1 MVTVFWFTSRLVNK
15 PMNIEGA
22 VDISVIIPAF
32 NEARRLPLFL
42 DRLIPYCKL
51 QRDNYEIIV
60 VDDGSSDDTGKSI
73 ARYRTQFPRLS
84 VIRLRKNRGKGYAV
98 KRGFLRAAGKVCLFL
113 DADGSVG
120 PEEIGKNL
128 HYIEGGGYD
137 IFIGSRVLKE
147 YGQVLKVKWYREF
160 IGMVFNF
167 CVQSFLFKNI
177 KDTQC
182 GFKMF
187 KKELVKQLFSRSYLR
202 GFGFD
207 IEILYLAHKM
217 GYRVKEGPV
226 SWRHV
231 SNSKVNLAFD
241 SIRMF
246 IDILRVRNWHCTPI
260 NIFAKYMGPD
270 EYRFMYEMEKY
281 HWWFVSHRNLII
293 HLLQSLPFPLGPLI
307 LDAGSGT
314 GGNMI
319 ELSRFGK
326 TFGIDIA
333 DKAVEFCSN
342 AGIRD
347 VMVSPLEKM
356 PFPERIFDIV
366 TCSDVLEHTN
376 DPVEALVEIKRVLK
390 DNGKLILTVP
400 AFRILWSQHDD
411 ALCHL
416 RRYEKESLISDL
428 NEAGFKIE
436 KIGYFFFVSFFI
448 VAPIRILR
456 RFYLTKKTKSDTTTL
471 PPQPLNKFFIAL
483 FKAEI
488 MILDIL
494 NFPLGTTLYAVVS
507 KQTVSRDNI

>member
-1 MVTVFWFTSRLVNK
+1 MDDNSVTNFSN
-15 PMNIEGA
+15 P
-22 VDISVIIPAF
+22 VDISIVIPAY

-42 DRLIPYCKL
+42 DRVVAYC
-51 QRDNYEIIV
+51 QRQQKIYEIIV
-60 VDDGSSDDTGKSI
+60 VDDGSSDNTSKSA
-73 ARYRTQFPRLS
+73 ARYRTKFSRLYI
-84 VIRLRKNRGKGYAV
+84 VRVRRNRGKGYAV
-98 KRGFLRAAGKVCLFL
+98 KRGLLRATGEVCLFF

-120 PEEIGKNL
+120 PEEIEKNL
-128 HYIEGGGYD
+128 HYIDGGGYD

-147 YGQVLKVKWYREF
+147 RGQVLKVKWYRKF
-160 IGMVFNF
+160 MGMVFNF
-167 CVQSFLFKNI
+167 CVQTFLFKNI

-187 KKELVKQLFSRSYLR
+187 KKEVVKPLFSRSYIR

-207 IEILYLAHKM
+207 VEILYLAHKM

-226 SWRHV
+226 SWHHV
-231 SNSKVNLAFD
+231 SNSKVNLVLD

-260 NIFAKYMGPD
+260 NTFAKYMGPD

-281 HWWFVSHRNLII
+281 HWWFVSHRNLMI
-293 HLLQSLPFPLGPLI
+293 HLLQSLYLPPEPLI

-314 GGNMI
+314 GRNML
-319 ELSRFGK
+319 ELDKFGR
-326 TFGIDIA
+326 TFGIDIS
-333 DKAVEFCSN
+333 DKAVEFCLKRGLTN
-342 AGIRD
+342 

-356 PFPERIFDIV
+356 LFPERMFDIV
-366 TCSDVLEHTN
+366 TCLDVLEHTN
-376 DPVEALVEIKRVLK
+376 DPVEALAEIKRVLK

-416 RRYEKESLISDL
+416 RRYEKEPLVSDL
-428 NEAGFKIE
+428 NEAGFKVE

-456 RFYLTKKTKSDTTTL
+456 RFYLTEKIKSDTTTL
-471 PPQPLNKFFIAL
+471 PPKPLNKFLISL

-488 MILDIL
+488 RISDIL
-494 NFPLGTTLYAVVS
+494 NLPFGTTLYAVAS
-507 KQTVSRDNI
+507 KQTASTDNI